1 MLEALARPPFAPAE
15 DDVEDEAKQFVP
27 GLPLAAP
34 KRPDAETSWVA
45 IGKGRCAE
53 AKARIMTFDE
63 CSAHAKAVKKHF
75 LGRSVDRDE
84 YPGCTLWE
92 DTQLVEF
99 NDHKQEAGKA
109 ARCNHGGKGKCVC
122 HLV

>member
-1 MLEALARPPFAPAE
+1 MSLSECRAYAART
-15 DDVEDEAKQFVP
+15 
-27 GLPLAAP
+27 
-34 KRPDAETSWVA
+34 R
-45 IGKGRCAE
+45 R
-53 AKARIMTFDE
+53 
-63 CSAHAKAVKKHF
+63 HF
-75 LGRSVDRDE
+75 LGSSVEKKE
-84 YPGCTLWE
+84 YPGCTRWE